1 MSIELIVTCYLFLHF
16 EFGVAEQVYRNHI
29 RKLGGKKSCRTFFF
43 FTQTTPTVQMYQSW
57 TILGASSKILSLL
70 TDEFNE
76 SVLEKVNKLDDED
89 KNFTIYK
96 KF

>member
-29 RKLGGKKSCRTFFF
+29 RKIEKKNLAGHFFSLRLL
-43 FTQTTPTVQMYQSW
+43 QIYKSW